1 MIPAQQTS
9 NAMWKRY
16 SSKDA
21 FMMINRRTL
30 LAAASGL
37 VLSPAFADEAPPA
50 LAAYE
55 RETGGRIGLY
65 AENLSSGAKVVW
77 RAEERFVMCS
87 TFKASLA
94 ALVLARVDRGEDR
107 LEDMVSYG
115 AQDLLDY
122 APVAKQNLAAGA
134 MSVADMCKATVELSD
149 NACANLLLARSGGP
163 AALTAF
169 WRATG
174 DTVSRLD
181 HNEPELN
188 RSPPGDPHDTTTPAA
203 MAGNLRRFVLGDV
216 LSPASRQ
223 HLTEWLVGCK
233 TGNNRLRGGLPTE
246 WKIGDK
252 TGNNG
257 KDACGDIAIAW
268 PAAGGPVLVCAYTQG
283 GTPTPKQFEAVF
295 ADIGRMTGRQL
306 G

>member
-1 MIPAQQTS
+1 
-9 NAMWKRY
+9 
-16 SSKDA
+16 
-21 FMMINRRTL
+21 MMIDRRTL

-37 VLSPAFADEAPPA
+37 VLAPAFAQEAPPV

-65 AENLSSGAKVVW
+65 AENLSSGAKIVW

-94 ALVLARVDRGEDR
+94 AFVLARVDRGEDR
-107 LEDMVSYG
+107 LEDMVAYG
-115 AQDLLDY
+115 AADLLDY
-122 APVAKQNLAAGA
+122 APVARQNLAAGA
-134 MSVADMCKATVELSD
+134 MSVSDICKAIVELSD
-149 NACANLLLARSGGP
+149 NTCANLLLARSGGP

-203 MAGNLRRFVLGDV
+203 MAGNLRRLVLGEV
-216 LSPASRQ
+216 LSPGSRQ

-233 TGNNRLRGGLPTE
+233 TGNNRLRGGLPGD
-246 WKIGDK
+246 WKVGDK

-257 KDACGDIAIAW
+257 KDASGDIAIAW
-268 PAAGGPVLVCAYTQG
+268 PDAGGPVLVCAYTQG
-283 GTPTPKQFEAVF
+283 GSPTPKQFEAVF
-295 ADIGRMTGRQL
+295 ADIGRLAGQRL

>member
-1 MIPAQQTS
+1 
-9 NAMWKRY
+9 
-16 SSKDA
+16 
-21 FMMINRRTL
+21 MMIDRRTL

-37 VLSPAFADEAPPA
+37 VLSPAFAEKAPPA

-65 AENLSSGAKVVW
+65 AENLASGAKMVW

-94 ALVLARVDRGEDR
+94 AFVLARADRGEDR
-107 LEDMVSYG
+107 LDDMVAYG
-115 AQDLLDY
+115 AKDILDY

-134 MSVADMCKATVELSD
+134 MSVSEMCKAIVELSD
-149 NACANLLLARSGGP
+149 NTCANLLLARSGGP

-188 RSPPGDPHDTTTPAA
+188 RSPPGDPRDTTTPAA
-203 MAGNLRRFVLGDV
+203 MAGNLRRFLLGDV
-216 LSPASRQ
+216 LKPGSRE
-223 HLTEWLVGCK
+223 HLREWMVGCK
-233 TGNNRLRGGLPTE
+233 TGSNRLRAGLPKE
-246 WKIGDK
+246 WTIGDK

-257 KDACGDIAIAW
+257 KDASGDIVIAW
-268 PAAGGPVLVCAYTQG
+268 PKAAGPVLVCAYTQG
-283 GTPTPKQFEAVF
+283 GSPTQQQVEAVF
-295 ADIGRMTGRQL
+295 AEVGRMVGRQL